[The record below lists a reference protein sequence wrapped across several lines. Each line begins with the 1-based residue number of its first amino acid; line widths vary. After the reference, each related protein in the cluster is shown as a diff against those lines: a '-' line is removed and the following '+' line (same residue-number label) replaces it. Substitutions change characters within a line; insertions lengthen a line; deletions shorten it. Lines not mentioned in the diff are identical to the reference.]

1 MFIHKHNKDDE
12 DHGVVEAT
20 SEECIKWLDDKEKR
34 LVVYVSFRSMGVLDE
49 KQIDEVA
56 YGLRDCGR
64 YFLWVV
70 KGFFWVKLP
79 AKFVSKYGNHLPNTM
94 FLKLPNDAEWEVKL
108 EKSDGSV
115 WFQQGWK
122 EFVEYHCLAH
132 GHLLVFRYNGTSHF
146 HVLICDMSCMEIDY
160 PVNKANHKRV
170 RIKSENIQPPKTKKT
185 TENKK
190 RCCSNLQDTASD
202 ELVRDHKGMLK
213 NLNEGKRNM
222 EALENTFMV
231 IMKPTFFTTGYMY
244 LPRAAVR
251 SQNKRREEFVTLV
264 VGDRRWRVK
273 LVRYPNDSAYFTNLL
288 DFARDNNLKEGDACF
303 FKLMNMG
310 DNMVIKV
317 SFVARNSSLRGQ

>member
-1 MFIHKHNKDDE
+1 MTSTLNQGDDSHGGTASKPIHFFRIILSNNLQ
-12 DHGVVEAT
+12 HG
-20 SEECIKWLDDKEKR
+20 KL
-34 LVVYVSFRSMGVLDE
+34 
-49 KQIDEVA
+49 
-56 YGLRDCGR
+56 
-64 YFLWVV
+64 
-70 KGFFWVKLP
+70 KLP
-79 AKFVSKYGNHLPNTM
+79 AKFVSKYGNHLPSTM

-122 EFVEYHCLAH
+122 EFAEYHSLAH
-132 GHLLVFRYNGTSHF
+132 GHLLVFTYNGTSHF

-170 RIKSENIQPPKTKKT
+170 RIKSENIQPPKTMKT

-202 ELVRDHKGMLK
+202 EKVRDHKGMLK

-222 EALENTFMV
+222 EALENTSFML
-231 IMKPTFFTTGYMY
+231 IMKPTIFTNGYMY
-244 LPRAAVR
+244 LPRVALR
-251 SQNKRREEFVTLV
+251 SYVKRRHEQFVTLV
-264 VGDRRWRVK
+264 VGDRTWRVK
-273 LVRYPNDSAYFTNLL
+273 LVRYPNYSAYLTNLS
-288 DFARDNNLKEGDACF
+288 DFARDNNLKEGDAWF

-310 DNMVIKV
+310 DDVVMKV